1 MTWKIWESR
10 KAKESRRGL
19 RPGASEPGEKDST
32 GLHRAFKS
40 RPGSPSQTKRLG
52 KLPQNL
58 KERTSGKKRKKKI
71 NLPALSRRGVRE
83 PITIR
88 KDSGMR

>member
-1 MTWKIWESR
+1 MKNLGKQKS
-10 KAKESRRGL
+10 KG
-19 RPGASEPGEKDST
+19 EPTRSST
-32 GLHRAFKS
+32 GGPQNRGRRIVPVSIALLN
-40 RPGSPSQTKRLG
+40 PGPGPQVKQRG
-52 KLPQNL
+52 WENLPQNL

-88 KDSGMR
+88 KESGMR